1 MSSRRTLI
9 LVVAILIGGLASF
22 AVYQYVNGIE
32 DRAYDNAQRV
42 EVFVV
47 RQDVAKGLPGE
58 QAIDAQMV
66 QADQIP
72 RDFRP
77 GTALTDINTIRGKV
91 ALSNLSAGQVVVD
104 GMFVDPRAAF
114 VSFSQRIDPGLV
126 AITLSIDETR
136 GVAGL
141 IVPGDRVNMIAD
153 SPEGK
158 QHLYQNVEVLA
169 IGAQAAPEP
178 GDTAVP
184 PTGGAGLMTFAV
196 PPLAAQRLAFAT
208 DGAASGGSGSIYL
221 TLVPPDNVP
230 VDVPPT
236 NGGNLFG
243 DELTP
248 YDNTPGGL

>member
-1 MSSRRTLI
+1 MSSRRTVILI
-9 LVVAILIGGLASF
+9 VAVIIGGLASF
-22 AVYQYVNGIE
+22 ALFQYVGGIE
-32 DRAYDNAQRV
+32 DRAFDNAERV

-47 RQDVAKGLPGE
+47 RQDIGKGLPGE
-58 QAIDAQMV
+58 QAIDAEMV
-66 QADQIP
+66 LADEIP

-77 GTALTDINTIRGKV
+77 GTALTDINAIRGKV

-126 AITLSIDETR
+126 AITVSIDEVR

-141 IVPGDRVNMIAD
+141 IVPGDRVNMIVD

-158 QHLYQNVEVLA
+158 RFLYQNVEVLA
-169 IGAQAAPEP
+169 IGSSAAPEP
-178 GDTAVP
+178 GDTGVP
-184 PTGGAGLMTFAV
+184 PVGGAGLMTFAV
-196 PPLAAQRLAFAT
+196 PPIAAERLAFVADT
-208 DGAASGGSGSIYL
+208 GIYL

-230 VDVPPT
+230 TPVPPV
-236 NGGNLFG
+236 NADNLFG

-248 YDNTPGGL
+248 YDESAEEGL